1 MRAAGARATRKQRKM
16 AETELSIL
24 QFASFCST
32 LDTGFWHKL
41 SHKKL
46 NEYKLSEGK
55 VDIWGCYTNGQCPV
69 YIYTVYIRTV
79 VLCVCYVCLSDAS
92 REYYVHALILP
103 SVLFS

>member
-1 MRAAGARATRKQRKM
+1 M
-16 AETELSIL
+16 AESELNIL

-55 VDIWGCYTNGQCPV
+55 VDIWGSYTNGQ
-69 YIYTVYIRTV
+69 Y
-79 VLCVCYVCLSDAS
+79 AQM
-92 REYYVHALILP
+92 HAN
-103 SVLFS
+103 VQ

>member
-1 MRAAGARATRKQRKM
+1 M
-16 AETELSIL
+16 AKSESSIL

-55 VDIWGCYTNGQCPV
+55 VDIWGSYTNGQY
-69 YIYTVYIRTV
+69 YIIKLHADVMKSI
-79 VLCVCYVCLSDAS
+79 LCVCLCVSVCVNMIYTGRVYFTGLKRITDTPTC
-92 REYYVHALILP
+92 RK
-103 SVLFS
+103 

>member
-1 MRAAGARATRKQRKM
+1 M
-16 AETELSIL
+16 AESELNIL

-55 VDIWGCYTNGQCPV
+55 VDIWGYYTNGQCTHNEV
-69 YIYTVYIRTV
+69 ELHTSKSNCIHLITV
-79 VLCVCYVCLSDAS
+79 
-92 REYYVHALILP
+92 
-103 SVLFS
+103 

>member
-1 MRAAGARATRKQRKM
+1 M
-16 AETELSIL
+16 AELESSIL

-55 VDIWGCYTNGQCPV
+55 VDIWGSYTNGQ
-69 YIYTVYIRTV
+69 YAQIHADIHELYT
-79 VLCVCYVCLSDAS
+79 
-92 REYYVHALILP
+92 
-103 SVLFS
+103 

>member
-1 MRAAGARATRKQRKM
+1 M
-16 AETELSIL
+16 AQQNSRIL

-55 VDIWGCYTNGQCPV
+55 IDIWGVYTNG
-69 YIYTVYIRTV
+69 
-79 VLCVCYVCLSDAS
+79 
-92 REYYVHALILP
+92 
-103 SVLFS
+103 

>member
-1 MRAAGARATRKQRKM
+1 MHVLTQKKM
-16 AETELSIL
+16 AKSETSIL

-55 VDIWGCYTNGQCPV
+55 VDIWGSYTNGQYYIIKLHADIMKPV
-69 YIYTVYIRTV
+69 LYVCV
-79 VLCVCYVCLSDAS
+79 GACVCVCVLCQHDVYW
-92 REYYVHALILP
+92 P
-103 SVLFS
+103 SVFHGTETDH